1 MIVQTAAQ
9 GQPHFVIRQ
18 IDHAR
23 ASGTLAEAFGNAEF
37 TQLAPREPMLY
48 MVAHHDEGWQALDD
62 QLLLDPQTRL
72 PYHLTK
78 TPILKL
84 IETGGGSPAFNEAH
98 HPYSGLISSMHTYGL
113 YHGRYGLSDKVF
125 IDSFPAEHR
134 PAVDLMLAAEL
145 ERQARLKADLQED
158 EKTYFHNY
166 KLLQFFD
173 TLSLYFHTTH
183 AEARAESKFLNVP
196 RAIGDDVT
204 LTITPLDTDTY
215 RLAPFPFAG
224 EVKFST
230 HGKYL
235 FPLSESADLAQ
246 VMAEIPENIQTVRIV
261 P

>member
-18 IDHAR
+18 TDHAR
-23 ASGTLAEAFGNAEF
+23 TSGMLAESFGNAEF
-37 TQLAPREPMLY
+37 APLSPREPMIF
-48 MVAHHDEGWQALDD
+48 MVAHHDEGWQPVDD
-62 QLLLDPQTRL
+62 QWLLDPQTRL

-84 IETGGGSPAFNEAH
+84 IETGGESPTFNEAH

-134 PAVDLMLAAEL
+134 PAVDRMLAAEL
-145 ERQARLKADLQED
+145 ERQARLKAVLQED
-158 EKTYFHNY
+158 EKAYFHNY

-173 TLSLYFHTTH
+173 TLSLYFHITH

-196 RAIGDDVT
+196 RVVGDDVP
-204 LTITPLDTDTY
+204 LTITPLNTDTY
-215 RLAPFPFAG
+215 KLAPFPFAG
-224 EVKFST
+224 EVEFST

-235 FPLSESADLAQ
+235 SPLPEGADLAQ
-246 VMAEIPENIQTVRIV
+246 VMAETLDSVQIVRIV
-261 P
+261 L